1 MRRFWTAVLAAVMVL
16 ALAGCGVRPAAKDEG
31 KLQVVCT
38 LFPYYDFVRQI
49 GGEDVTPVLL
59 IPAGRETHSFEP
71 TPVDVITMSR
81 ADVFVYNGGES
92 ETWVEDI
99 LDAAGEDIPYRLKMM
114 DQVDVYEEEFAEG
127 MQGAEEHD
135 HGHDHNHDGH
145 DHDDDDHDH
154 DALEDGHGEDIEYDE
169 HIWTSPVKAMALC
182 RAICETLC
190 EADPA
195 HGENYRGRLE
205 TYLAELETLDGTFR
219 EIAEQGRRR
228 LLVFG
233 DRFPLL
239 YFCKEYGLDY
249 RAAFHGCAGDTEP
262 SLATMKY
269 LIDLVREQEIP
280 VVYTIEL
287 SSRKIAQAV
296 AETTGAAVRTFHSC
310 QTVSRAEL
318 DRGETYV
325 SLMTANAEVLREG
338 LS

>member
-1 MRRFWTAVLAAVMVL
+1 MRRFWAAVLAALL
-16 ALAGCGVRPAAKDEG
+16 AVTLAGCVAVPKTADDG

-38 LFPYYDFVRQI
+38 LFPYYDFARQL
-49 GGEDVTPVLL
+49 GGEDIDVTLL
-59 IPAGRETHSFEP
+59 VPAGRETHSFEP
-71 TPVDVITMSR
+71 TPADVITMSC

-99 LDAAGEDIPYRLKMM
+99 LDAAGEAIPYRLKMM
-114 DQVDVYEEEFAEG
+114 DEVDVYAEEFSEG
-127 MQGAEEHD
+127 MQGADEH
-135 HGHDHNHDGH
+135 
-145 DHDDDDHDH
+145 DHDH
-154 DALEDGHGEDIEYDE
+154 DTLSDGHEEDIEYDE

-182 RAICETLC
+182 RALCNTLC
-190 EADPA
+190 QADPA
-195 HGENYRGRLE
+195 HEDSYRARLE
-205 TYLAELETLDGTFR
+205 AYLQELEALDNTFR
-219 EIAEQGRRR
+219 DIVAGGKRN

-269 LIDLVREQEIP
+269 LIDLVREQNIP

-287 SSRKIAQAV
+287 SSQKIADAV

-318 DRGETYV
+318 DGGATYL
-325 SLMTANAEVLREG
+325 SLMTANADALREG